1 MQYHDKGAGP
11 LARFAGACVAAL
23 RRGFDS
29 WMRNVHV
36 NITYRALYRLDDR
49 TLADIGLHRSSL
61 RWQAQQVV
69 DAARARHARAVTL
82 AQLAG
87 RDDFEAM
94 PRRAAND
101 AALPGRR
108 AA

>member
-11 LARFAGACVAAL
+11 LARFAGACAAAL
-23 RRGFDS
+23 RRGFDA
-29 WMRNVHV
+29 WMRSAQIS
-36 NITYRALYRLDDR
+36 ITHRALHRLDDR
-49 TLADIGLHRSSL
+49 TLADIGLHRSNL

-69 DAARARHARAVTL
+69 DAARAHQARAVTL

-87 RDDFEAM
+87 REGFEAM
-94 PRRAAND
+94 PLRAAND
-101 AALPGRR
+101 TALPGRR